1 MNDATKIEKELKEIS
16 NNCTQSFNQSDQ
28 QTLYYFIQMI
38 ELLYTE
44 VSYEVYDKDKL
55 YDLICNNYRS
65 NTNIVFSNMK
75 SYYSEMVNNSI
86 NEFCKVVKVSVFNKY
101 IKSNNLVNIYNNFK
115 TEITTNTRFDNK
127 IKVLSNSNGNLLL
140 EQIHTNCVVNDS
152 KKITA
157 IVRKYVDLITD
168 AMIKN
173 IASKNEVI
181 LSSYKSFID
190 SMTKDTIDD
199 IEKIRSMN
207 MKVIN
212 NTTYL
217 YLKEQEYF
225 VIDKY
230 NKINSKLVVDFF
242 KDFEEKVY
250 KDLGIKKHNRNN
262 IKFSNAKDY
271 LLGFN
276 NTIRVK
282 AMKIFDEMNMAVTLD
297 EGPMRDKVKEFN
309 ALISHI
315 YELNLKFDK
324 LFDDYKKEFNVPTHS
339 RDKFNEFFDNEF
351 SKLYS
356 SFKINISNIFR
367 DNNKL
372 YNDIVYKNIIL
383 RSRVGEFT
391 EILSEKKVKDLLLQ

>member
-1 MNDATKIEKELKEIS
+1 MNDAAKIEKELKEIS

-28 QTLYYFIQMI
+28 QTLFYFIQMI

-55 YDLICNNYRS
+55 YDLICNNFRA
-65 NTNIVFSNMK
+65 NTNTVFANMK
-75 SYYSEMVNNSI
+75 EYYSGIVNNSVT
-86 NEFCKVVKVSVFNKY
+86 EFCKVVKVSVFNKY
-101 IKSNNLVNIYNNFK
+101 IKSSNLVNIYNNFK
-115 TEITTNTRFDNK
+115 LEIITNTKFENK
-127 IKVLSNSNGNLLL
+127 IQVLSNSNGNLLL

-157 IVRKYVDLITD
+157 IVRKYVASITD

-173 IASKNEVI
+173 ITVKNEVI
-181 LSSYKSFID
+181 LSSYKTFID
-190 SMTKDTIDD
+190 SITKDTMDD
-199 IEKIRSMN
+199 IEKVKSMN
-207 MKVIN
+207 LKVIT

-230 NKINSKLVVDFF
+230 NKENSKLVINFF
-242 KDFEEKVY
+242 KDFEDKVH
-250 KDLGIKKHNRNN
+250 KMGIKKHNHNN
-262 IKFSNAKDY
+262 VKYSNAKDY

-282 AMKIFDEMNMAVTLD
+282 AMNIFDEMNLAVTL
-297 EGPMRDKVKEFN
+297 EENQMRNKVKEFN
-309 ALISHI
+309 GLISHI

-324 LFDDYKKEFNVPTHS
+324 LFSDYKKEFNVPSHN
-339 RDKFNEFFDNEF
+339 RDKFNDLFEKEFAD
-351 SKLYS
+351 LYGQ
-356 SFKINISNIFR
+356 FKVNISNIFR
-367 DNNKL
+367 DNTKI

-383 RSRVGEFT
+383 RSRIDEFT
-391 EILSEKKVKDLLLQ
+391 EVLSESKVKDLLLQ

>member
-1 MNDATKIEKELKEIS
+1 MNDATKIEKELKDIS

-28 QTLYYFIQMI
+28 QTLFYFIQMI

-75 SYYSEMVNNSI
+75 SYYSKLVNSSI

-101 IKSNNLVNIYNNFK
+101 IKSSNLVNIYNNFK

-173 IASKNEVI
+173 IAGKNEVI

-190 SMTKDTIDD
+190 SMTKDTMDD

-207 MKVIN
+207 LKVIN
-212 NTTYL
+212 NTTFL

-230 NKINSKLVVDFF
+230 NKINSKLVIDFF
-242 KDFEEKVY
+242 KDFEEKVR
-250 KDLGIKKHNRNN
+250 KDLGIKKHNHNN

-324 LFDDYKKEFNVPTHS
+324 LFDEYKKEFNVPTHS
-339 RDKFNEFFDNEF
+339 RDKFDDFFDNEF

-356 SFKINISNIFR
+356 SFKTNISNIFR

-383 RSRVGEFT
+383 RSRVVEFT

>member
-242 KDFEEKVY
+242 KDFEEKVH
-250 KDLGIKKHNRNN
+250 KDLGIKKYNRNN